1 MKTPYDPV
9 VRVGAREMEAM
20 REALRR
26 EMARVAG
33 LARDAA
39 ALSVRVREECALAE
53 GDPQMR
59 TDHWVRARKAQAAAI
74 AHYQAEAEAGLAQVR
89 GRALAAYGRL
99 RAAEQA
105 ASAYIDRANAE
116 ADRKAQAEADDLGNA
131 RRLLKLRRRM
141 RARRGGG
148 ADGLVDAA

>member
-74 AHYQAEAEAGLAQVR
+74 RPQTGLS
-89 GRALAAYGRL
+89 
-99 RAAEQA
+99 
-105 ASAYIDRANAE
+105 ASASVVATATAMPITP
-116 ADRKAQAEADDLGNA
+116 
-131 RRLLKLRRRM
+131 
-141 RARRGGG
+141 
-148 ADGLVDAA
+148 